1 MLACKCFKPIG
12 RPPHK
17 NFHYKFLASVACL
30 AACLRIESKQRWL
43 KFLEVAG
50 RLFPKIYTIVVR
62 VGRST
67 QGRWEVVKNQ
77 LALTCFSISELITI
91 LMILSPENAIL
102 SPSNIDKK
110 LRNFRVYFRKK
121 RKFCSIR

>member
-30 AACLRIESKQRWL
+30 AACLRIESKQRWV
-43 KFLEVAG
+43 KFFEVAG
-50 RLFPKIYTIVVR
+50 RLFPNIYTIVVR

-77 LALTCFSISELITI
+77 IALTCFSISELITI
-91 LMILSPENAIL
+91 LMILSPENTIL
-102 SPSNIDKK
+102 SPSTIDKK
-110 LRNFRVYFRKK
+110 PKIFESIFEKDVNF
-121 RKFCSIR
+121 